1 MIAAAKRLLIENIG
15 AKLLSLAI
23 ASLLWV
29 AIVGE
34 HELATAIDVPVEYR
48 NFPKAFEVSSGMVNR
63 VNLFV
68 RGPSGKMNDA
78 FLKDVA
84 VVVDLE
90 GVRRPGDWTFN
101 LDNRAVRI
109 PSGLQLERAIP
120 TQIRM
125 RFEERFARDIPVQI
139 RYAGNPMPGYRIAR
153 QELSPEQ
160 LRVVGP
166 RSRVEQLQSIDTD
179 PIDLNGVISESETRV
194 STFVDDPQLRIE
206 GPSTV
211 RVRLVMER
219 IGAGRER

>member
-1 MIAAAKRLLIENIG
+1 MIAAAKRMVTENLG
-15 AKLLSLAI
+15 AKVLSVAI
-23 ASLLWV
+23 ASLLWI

-34 HELATAIDVPVEYR
+34 QELATAIDVPVEYR
-48 NFPKAFEVSSGMVNR
+48 NFPKAYEVSSGMVNR

-68 RGPSGKMNDA
+68 RGPSGKMNDT

-90 GVRRPGDWTFN
+90 GVKRPGDWTFN
-101 LDNRAVRI
+101 LDNRAVRV

-125 RFEERFARDIPVQI
+125 RFEERFARDVPVQI
-139 RYAGNPMPGYRIAR
+139 RYAGNPMPGYRIAS
-153 QELSPEQ
+153 QELSPEH

-166 RSRVEQLQSIDTD
+166 RSHVEHLQSIDTD
-179 PIDLNGVISESETRV
+179 PIDLNGIISEFETRV
-194 STFVDDPQLRIE
+194 STFVDDPQLRID
-206 GPSTV
+206 GNSTV

-219 IGAGRER
+219 IGPGLEQ